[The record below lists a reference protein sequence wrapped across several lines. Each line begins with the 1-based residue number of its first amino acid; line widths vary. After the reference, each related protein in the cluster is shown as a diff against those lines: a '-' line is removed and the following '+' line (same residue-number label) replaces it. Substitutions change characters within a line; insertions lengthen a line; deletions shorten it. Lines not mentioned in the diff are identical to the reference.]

1 MIGSLA
7 GDRGT
12 LVKWEMLDG
21 IDSPPVRE
29 LQLMCGHYYLFDIDP
44 SLSGWYE
51 ARRKI
56 GMDMDEDD
64 VLGPDLSVMP
74 KFLLEHEVSVLEI
87 ALAAVSFEDCS
98 LDGSAPLNRVV
109 VAYDCWL
116 GALDALHPGH
126 GFRRFGLS
134 DLELSDDD
142 LLGRLLSTVLFD
154 DGGSYRFIRSVVAV
168 VNGYRA
174 HRG

>member
-21 IDSPPVRE
+21 IDSPPVCE

-64 VLGPDLSVMP
+64 VLGPDHSVMP

-98 LDGSAPLNRVV
+98 LAVPFHWIESW
-109 VAYDCWL
+109 WL
-116 GALDALHPGH
+116 MTV
-126 GFRRFGLS
+126 GL
-134 DLELSDDD
+134 E
-142 LLGRLLSTVLFD
+142 RWM
-154 DGGSYRFIRSVVAV
+154 RFIRVMTSVVSVFRIWNFRTTTCLV
-168 VNGYRA
+168 VCCRLCCSMMMVVPAGSYVPWLPW
-174 HRG
+174 

>member
-21 IDSPPVRE
+21 IDSPPVCE

-64 VLGPDLSVMP
+64 VLGPDHSVMP

-87 ALAAVSFEDCS
+87 ALSFCLFS
-98 LDGSAPLNRVV
+98 VIG
-109 VAYDCWL
+109 L
-116 GALDALHPGH
+116 GNAGWFHLPPGC
-126 GFRRFGLS
+126 
-134 DLELSDDD
+134 ELQFVHE
-142 LLGRLLSTVLFD
+142 LVCF
-154 DGGSYRFIRSVVAV
+154 
-168 VNGYRA
+168 
-174 HRG
+174 